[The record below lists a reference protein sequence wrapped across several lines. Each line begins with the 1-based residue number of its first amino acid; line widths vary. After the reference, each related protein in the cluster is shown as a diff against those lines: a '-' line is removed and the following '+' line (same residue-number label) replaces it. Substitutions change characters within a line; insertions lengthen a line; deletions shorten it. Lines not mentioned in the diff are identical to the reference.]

1 MPRVVEQ
8 VDLLAALAVA
18 LVAAAREAASA
29 GVDTLAAVAAAISVA
44 AAGDDSGIR
53 QEKSPRD

>member
-1 MPRVVEQ
+1 MVEQ

-44 AAGDDSGIR
+44 AAVTAEADTG
-53 QEKSPRD
+53 KFHCF

>member
-44 AAGDDSGIR
+44 AAVTAEADTG
-53 QEKSPRD
+53 KFHCF